1 MLNTL
6 RTFFAYAENRLRI
19 WFLRCTKRSCT
30 SIGLK
35 HAEGQLLRVEMT
47 PFIGAGRV
55 RNERTCPQSPSVF
68 LVTSPPLYMHDH
80 LLSALLCEWRRPR
93 RRTARWFVL
102 LTLVFISFL

>member
-6 RTFFAYAENRLRI
+6 RTFFAYAETRLRI

-47 PFIGAGRV
+47 PFTGAGRV
-55 RNERTCPQSPSVF
+55 RNERTCPQRPSVF
-68 LVTSPPLYMHDH
+68 LVTGLPIYVCH
-80 LLSALLCEWRRPR
+80 LLSALLCQWCRPR
-93 RRTARWFVL
+93 RPTARWFVL
-102 LTLVFISFL
+102 